1 MKLLDTLLG
10 RTKPVQA
17 NLDSLFSLPSAVITL
32 ESSAGIRFSGRAG
45 VCFKPLAGEVFH
57 EAEDEATTLGGS
69 PDPSAAPGGSTG
81 APAVSLHTVGD
92 SYGYRWVV
100 VNDADIEDL
109 VTRVH
114 MVNTTLADAGYG
126 PQLLCSV
133 FGLTDAQAGSSGAHG
148 GALGPQAVKDDPPAS
163 LGGGISAGSVEV
175 PRDVGGD
182 SVPASTS
189 YIVYL
194 YKRGTF
200 YPFAPRS
207 REQRDNE
214 LELRLKAVLQS
225 DLRMEAE
232 LDRWFPLWGL
242 PVG

>member
-1 MKLLDTLLG
+1 MKLFDTLFG

-17 NLDSLFSLPSAVITL
+17 NLDSLFSLPSAAVTL
-32 ESSAGIRFSGRAG
+32 ESVAGFRPSGRAG
-45 VCFKPLAGEVFH
+45 VCFKPLAGEGFH
-57 EAEDEATTLGGS
+57 EVEDEATSLGGS
-69 PDPSAAPGGSTG
+69 PDSPTDGAIGAAPAGS
-81 APAVSLHTVGD
+81 PAKVSLHTVGD

-100 VNDADIEDL
+100 VDDADTEDL

-114 MVNTTLADAGYG
+114 MVNTTLAEAGYG

-133 FGLTDAQAGSSGAHG
+133 FGLAHG
-148 GALGPQAVKDDPPAS
+148 SPPLALSTTGDGDAS
-163 LGGGISAGSVEV
+163 EV
-175 PRDVGGD
+175 ARVGK
-182 SVPASTS
+182 STS

-207 REQRDNE
+207 GQSRDNE
-214 LELRLKAVLQS
+214 LELRLKAILQK
-225 DLRMEAE
+225 DLKIEE
-232 LDRWFPLWGL
+232 DLDRWFPLWGL